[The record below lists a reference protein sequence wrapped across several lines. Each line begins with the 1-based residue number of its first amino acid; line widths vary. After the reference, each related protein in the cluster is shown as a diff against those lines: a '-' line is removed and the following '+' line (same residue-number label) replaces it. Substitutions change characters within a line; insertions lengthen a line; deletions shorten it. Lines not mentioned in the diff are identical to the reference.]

1 MVPPHNPPVADPGYE
16 TVPPQLQHQATY
28 SDPVDAVQ
36 QQVHMSVREM
46 PSTASVSSQGSGAD
60 RRSSLAPLPHD
71 QDSSSSDSDS
81 DSVGK
86 GAGGNYIDELE
97 QAAIARKARK
107 RFKFSGL

>member
-1 MVPPHNPPVADPGYE
+1 MYLINLRSGE
-16 TVPPQLQHQATY
+16 
-28 SDPVDAVQ
+28 
-36 QQVHMSVREM
+36 
-46 PSTASVSSQGSGAD
+46 SVSLEPKDHKEADQYFFDYRLGENETSYGGGAD
-60 RRSSLAPLPHD
+60 RRSFLAPLPHD